1 MDHHHNK
8 FHELLSMN
16 HEPKN
21 MKKYILKPGKHQFA
35 PGAHA
40 VHSND
45 NLTDEEAKWY
55 LERYPHIAGLFV
67 ECPQDNESEGPKEA
81 ESIKLKGRRKRISAQ
96 KQSLNQL

>member
-1 MDHHHNK
+1 MNHHMQFFMNYYI
-8 FHELLSMN
+8 N

-35 PGAHA
+35 PGSHA

-67 ECPQDNESEGPKEA
+67 ECPQDNESEGPKVA